1 MAKIPIYRFHITLAA
16 RIDHSAPV
24 RTADAMSYREQDEF
38 ICFDDTR
45 VTVYQVRRELIEEIT
60 CDGKPIGEQDI
71 DDITDANKQK
81 GY

>member
-1 MAKIPIYRFHITLAA
+1 MAKIPIYRFHITLKAPV
-16 RIDHSAPV
+16 DTVPPV

-45 VTVYQVRRELIEEIT
+45 VTVYQVRRELINEIA
-60 CDGKPIGEQDI
+60 CDGKPVSEQQVDELK
-71 DDITDANKQK
+71 DTPSQT